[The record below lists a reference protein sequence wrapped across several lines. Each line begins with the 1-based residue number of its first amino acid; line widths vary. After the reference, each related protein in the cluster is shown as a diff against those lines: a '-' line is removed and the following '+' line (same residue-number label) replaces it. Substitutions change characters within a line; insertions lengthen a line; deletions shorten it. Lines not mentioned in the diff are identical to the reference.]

1 MSCECDSDTH
11 CNFIV
16 FVKSIV
22 PDTIFEYGQDGPM
35 RARYTVQNVT
45 DLEGNVIGNRRVD
58 NKTVTI
64 PGSSTT
70 TSSIT
75 VVINDNTFIY
85 LVGTISTVLV
95 SGGIEQIV
103 YDNITVQQVVVDG
116 HTYNEASITIL
127 PIPGTDSTI
136 TTIVY

>member
-1 MSCECDSDTH
+1 MCDYSCKPS
-11 CNFIV
+11 CNTIV
-16 FVKSIV
+16 FVKSLI

-70 TSSIT
+70 TSLIT
-75 VVINDNTFIY
+75 TVLNNNTFIY
-85 LVGTISTVLV
+85 LVGTISTELV
-95 SGGIEQIV
+95 SGGIERIV
-103 YDNITVQQVVVDG
+103 YENITVEKVVVDG
-116 HTYNEASITIL
+116 CTYTEASITII
-127 PIPGTDSTI
+127 PIPGTESTI
-136 TTIVY
+136 VTIVY